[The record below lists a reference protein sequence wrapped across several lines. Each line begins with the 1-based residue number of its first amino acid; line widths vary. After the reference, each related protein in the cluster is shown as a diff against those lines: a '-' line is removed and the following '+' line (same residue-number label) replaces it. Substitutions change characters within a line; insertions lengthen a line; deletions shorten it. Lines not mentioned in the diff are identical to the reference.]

1 MALGSGLSKLEW
13 FAIQIHWSFHSKFK
27 ISLLHHTHHCGI
39 WILPFPAEF
48 QPQLDSMKSHSEP
61 RDTELTQ
68 ARIMQRVQR
77 GLTRSLLQNLDFQ
90 LPLNE
95 KGSCGQRTLL
105 RTLLKPQV
113 SAPGDSH
120 KLVTSSLPYNLCL
133 AGRWCGFCCYCR
145 GPMRQ
150 GGKGRNY
157 TDCNVS
163 WEWTCPLI
171 FVHPNVVWSVM

>member
-77 GLTRSLLQNLDFQ
+77 GLTRNLLQNLDFQ

-120 KLVTSSLPYNLCL
+120 KLVTSSLPYNLRL
-133 AGRWCGFCCYCR
+133 AGRWCGFYCYCR

-150 GGKGRNY
+150 GGKGGNY

-163 WEWTCPLI
+163 WEWTRPLA
-171 FVHPNVVWSVM
+171 FVHPNVAWSVM